1 MGARP
6 YAAAEWQSKALRFRR
21 GPAKAQGRFGFL
33 QSGAG
38 QPRMPPCRQAL
49 ARAVS

>member
-1 MGARP
+1 MGARL

-21 GPAKAQGRFGFL
+21 GPAKAQGRFSFL

-38 QPRMPPCRQAL
+38 LAPHDALQA
-49 ARAVS
+49 RP